1 MTTFI
6 DTSFFIAL
14 LTKEDRF
21 NAKADEAWKSLLESE
36 ASLVSTNYTLLE
48 TFSLIQNRL
57 GLEAVTDF
65 QRDVVPLLSLEWVD
79 ENYHEAGLA
88 AVLTAKRRN
97 LSLVDCVSFEVMRRN
112 RVKNVLT
119 FDKHFGEHG
128 FHCLP

>member
-21 NAKADEAWKSLLESE
+21 HAKADEAWKSLLESE

>member
-21 NAKADEAWKSLLESE
+21 HAKADQAWKTLLESD

-48 TFSLIQNRL
+48 TFSLIQSRL

-112 RVKNVLT
+112 GVKNVHT

>member
-1 MTTFI
+1 VTTFI

-21 NAKADEAWKSLLESE
+21 HAKADEAWKSLLESE

-57 GLEAVTDF
+57 GLEAVSDF

>member
-1 MTTFI
+1 VTTFI

-21 NAKADEAWKSLLESE
+21 HAKADQAWKSLIETD
-36 ASLVSTNYTLLE
+36 APLVSTNYTLLE

-57 GLEAVTDF
+57 GLEAVADF

-79 ENYHEAGLA
+79 ENCHEAGLA

-112 RVKNVLT
+112 GVKNVHT

>member
-1 MTTFI
+1 MTTFL

-21 NAKADEAWKSLLESE
+21 HEKADQAWKSLLESD

-48 TFSLIQNRL
+48 TFALIQSLL
-57 GLEAVTDF
+57 GLEAVADF

-79 ENYHEAGLA
+79 GNYHEAGLA
-88 AVLTAKRRN
+88 AVLAAKRRN

-112 RVKNVLT
+112 GVKNVHT

>member
-1 MTTFI
+1 
-6 DTSFFIAL
+6 
-14 LTKEDRF
+14 
-21 NAKADEAWKSLLESE
+21 
-36 ASLVSTNYTLLE
+36 
-48 TFSLIQNRL
+48 L

>member
-1 MTTFI
+1 VTTFI

-21 NAKADEAWKSLLESE
+21 HAKADQAWRTLLESDD
-36 ASLVSTNYTLLE
+36 SLVSTNYTLLE

-79 ENYHEAGLA
+79 ENCHEAGLA
-88 AVLTAKRRN
+88 AVLAAKRKN

-112 RVKNVLT
+112 GVKNVLT
-119 FDKHFGEHG
+119 FDKHFREHG

>member
-1 MTTFI
+1 VTTFI

-21 NAKADEAWKSLLESE
+21 HAKADEAWKSLLESE

>member
-21 NAKADEAWKSLLESE
+21 HAKADEAWKSLLESE

-57 GLEAVTDF
+57 GLEAVSDF

>member
-21 NAKADEAWKSLLESE
+21 HEKADQAWKSLLESD

-48 TFSLIQNRL
+48 TFSLIQSRL
-57 GLEAVTDF
+57 GLEAVADF
-65 QRDVVPLLSLEWVD
+65 QRDVVPLLTLEWVD

-112 RVKNVLT
+112 GVKNALT

>member
-21 NAKADEAWKSLLESE
+21 HEKADQAWKSLLESDT
-36 ASLVSTNYTLLE
+36 SLVSTNYTLLE
-48 TFSLIQNRL
+48 TFSLIQSRL
-57 GLEAVTDF
+57 GLEAVADF

-112 RVKNVLT
+112 GVKNAHA

>member
-21 NAKADEAWKSLLESE
+21 HAKADEAWKSLLESD

-88 AVLTAKRRN
+88 SVLTAKRRN

-112 RVKNVLT
+112 GVKNILT

>member
-21 NAKADEAWKSLLESE
+21 HVKADEAWKSLLESD
-36 ASLVSTNYTLLE
+36 ASLLCSNYTLLE

-57 GLEAVTDF
+57 GLEAVAEF
-65 QRDVVPLLSLEWVD
+65 HRDVVPLLSVEWVD
-79 ENYHEAGLA
+79 ENSHEAGLA

-97 LSLVDCVSFEVMRRN
+97 LSLVDCVSFEVMRRKG
-112 RVKNVLT
+112 VKNVHT
-119 FDKHFGEHG
+119 FDKHFQEQG
-128 FHCLP
+128 FHSLP

>member
-1 MTTFI
+1 VTTFI

-21 NAKADEAWKSLLESE
+21 HAKADQAWRSLLESDD
-36 ASLVSTNYTLLE
+36 SMVSTNYTLLE

-57 GLEAVTDF
+57 GLEAVADF

-79 ENYHEAGLA
+79 ENCHEAGLA

-97 LSLVDCVSFEVMRRN
+97 LSLVDCVSFEIMRRN
-112 RVKNVLT
+112 GLKNVLT

-128 FHCLP
+128 FYCLP